1 MFRFILC
8 CFLVWNFNILH
19 EWMVETFSNLP
30 GNGFCGLEEVLVP
43 ECIHEVTGN
52 WLWRIADGEWW
63 NEIRKE

>member
-1 MFRFILC
+1 
-8 CFLVWNFNILH
+8 
-19 EWMVETFSNLP
+19 MVETFSNLP